1 VELPEPVAL
10 KFGAYT
16 LACHH
21 FVSKL
26 SDLGTATQNDR
37 RQSIEGLCSIFDD
50 ALAHFF
56 RRAVPTDLSEAASQ
70 LVGLLRSQTDLFR
83 RTSPALASIFDDVAG
98 AMASAATKWDFR
110 TDIERMHDLGRALA
124 VSFYARSPQT
134 ITQTRCQ
141 RLCQLEL
148 AHGLPDEDDDWPMT
162 NPLRFDYGA
171 APIAFR
177 PKSGDIVVRF
187 TFKSDLKLYLAYPF
201 LFLHEY
207 TAHVFATDHGN
218 DRFNDGWMLY
228 AADAFMTENRCLSD
242 SSIAQMP
249 LRQVNVFAEQ
259 LYPLV
264 KERSPI
270 SGRGCLLARNFETLV
285 TRDHRWFDAIT
296 YDLAAFEPDSVRRR
310 YWPTECLNR
319 LEQELDQNPIGLR
332 AKLAEAFTVS
342 ELFTLL
348 SPV

>member
-1 VELPEPVAL
+1 VDLPEPVAL

-16 LACHH
+16 LACYH
-21 FVSKL
+21 FMSKL
-26 SDLGTATQNDR
+26 PDLGKVTQNDS

-83 RTSPALASIFDDVAG
+83 RTSPAAASVFDDVAG
-98 AMASAATKWDFR
+98 AMVSAATKWDFR
-110 TDIERMHDLGRALA
+110 TDIARMHDLGRALA
-124 VSFYARSPQT
+124 VSFYARSPQA
-134 ITQTRCQ
+134 ITQARCQ
-141 RLCQLEL
+141 RLCPLEL
-148 AHGLPDEDDDWPMT
+148 AYGVPDDDDWPTT
-162 NPLRFDYGA
+162 NPLPFGYRA
-171 APIAFR
+171 APVAFR

-187 TFKSDLKLYLAYPF
+187 TFESDLKLYLAYPF

-218 DRFNDGWMLY
+218 DRFNDGWMLH
-228 AADAFMTENRCLSD
+228 AADAFMKENRCLSD
-242 SSIAQMP
+242 SSIAEMP
-249 LRQVNVFAEQ
+249 LRQVNIFAEQ

-264 KERSPI
+264 NKRSPI
-270 SGRGCLLARNFETLV
+270 SGRGCLLARNFETLE
-285 TRDHRWFDAIT
+285 TRDHRWFDVIT
-296 YDLAAFEPDSVRRR
+296 YALAAFEPDSVRPR
-310 YWPTECLNR
+310 YWPTNFLNR
-319 LEQELDQNPIGLR
+319 LEQELDYNPIGLR

-348 SPV
+348 SPI

>member
-1 VELPEPVAL
+1 VDLPEPVAL
-10 KFGAYT
+10 KFSAYT

-21 FVSKL
+21 FAAKL
-26 SDLGTATQNDR
+26 SDLGSATQNDR
-37 RQSIEGLCSIFDD
+37 RWPLDKLCAVFDQ
-50 ALAHFF
+50 ALADFLN
-56 RRAVPTDLSEAASQ
+56 RAIPADLGEAATQ
-70 LVGLLRSQTDLFR
+70 LSGLLRSQADLFR
-83 RTSPALASIFDDVAG
+83 RVNPAAATVFDDV
-98 AMASAATKWDFR
+98 SAEMIAVAAKWDFR
-110 TDIERMHDLGRALA
+110 TDIEQMHDLGRALA
-124 VSFYARSPQT
+124 VGFYARSPQT
-134 ITQTRCQ
+134 ITQTLCQ
-141 RLCQLEL
+141 RLCPLEL
-148 AHGLPDEDDDWPMT
+148 AYGVPDDDDWPTT
-162 NPLRFDYGA
+162 NSLPFGYRA
-171 APIAFR
+171 TPVAFR
-177 PKSGDIVVRF
+177 PKPGDIVVRF
-187 TFKSDLKLYLAYPF
+187 TFESDLKLYLAYPF

-218 DRFNDGWMLY
+218 DRFNDGWMLH
-228 AADAFMTENRCLSD
+228 AADAFMRETRCLSN
-242 SSIAQMP
+242 SLIAQMP

-264 KERSPI
+264 KERNPI

-285 TRDHRWFDAIT
+285 TRDRRWFDAIT

-310 YWPTECLNR
+310 YWPTEYLNR